1 MQEEENVKLYKWLS
15 PVSFIY
21 GLGIRLRNKLFDW
34 DILCS
39 KNYDIPILS
48 VGNITVGGTGKTPHI
63 EYLIRLLAPSYRIA
77 ILSRGYKRKTK
88 GFILANNSSTAQE
101 IGDEP
106 FQIKHKFPD
115 ITVAVDSNRRRGIEK
130 LMQLSPEIDIILLDD
145 AFQHRYITPS
155 TSILLSDF
163 NRMIYEDKLLPYGRL
178 REPINE
184 KSRAQI
190 VIVTKCPI
198 DIKPIDFRIIS
209 KRLQLYPYQRL
220 YFTGL
225 SYDEL
230 VPVFPDEINTPL
242 CLSNISSQ
250 DKVLVIAGIAS
261 PQPFIQHIRQFA
273 PKAESM
279 FFSDHHNFSPKDI
292 ANIQNKLLKMKNG
305 NTFPHIIVTEK
316 DAARIMHNP
325 NITNEIKQNLFYL
338 PLKIRFLQD
347 QSTTFNAQIRD
358 VIIKNKKNYIPKTH
372 KNNVPKGRLH

>member
-15 PVSFIY
+15 PVSLIY
-21 GLGIRLRNKLFDW
+21 GLGVRLRNKLFDW
-34 DILCS
+34 GILRS
-39 KNYDIPILS
+39 ESYDIPVLS
-48 VGNITVGGTGKTPHI
+48 VGNISVGGTGKTPHI
-63 EYLIRLLAPSYRIA
+63 EYLIRLLTPSYRIA

-88 GFILANNSSTAQE
+88 GFILADSSSTARE

-115 ITVAVDSNRRRGIEK
+115 IVVAVDANRRRGIEK
-130 LMQLSPEIDIILLDD
+130 LMQLSPEIDVILLDD
-145 AFQHRYITPS
+145 AFQHRYVAPS

-190 VIVTKCPI
+190 VIVTKCPK

-230 VPVFPDEINTPL
+230 IPVFPDEIQTPIS
-242 CLSNISSQ
+242 LSDISSQ
-250 DKVLVIAGIAS
+250 DKVLLIAGIAS
-261 PQPFIQHIRQFA
+261 PQPFIQHIRQFV
-273 PKAESM
+273 PKAESLC
-279 FFSDHHNFSPKDI
+279 FSDHHNFGPKDI
-292 ANIQNKLLKMKNG
+292 ANIQNKLEKMKNG
-305 NTFPHIIVTEK
+305 NIIPYIIVTEK
-316 DAARIMHNP
+316 DAARLIHNP
-325 NITNEIKQNLFYL
+325 NLTSEMKQKLYYL
-338 PLKIRFLQD
+338 PLKVCFLQE
-347 QSTTFNAQIRD
+347 QSTTFDAQIKD
-358 VIIKNKKNYIPKTH
+358 VINKNRKNYIPKTAR
-372 KNNVPKGRLH
+372 K